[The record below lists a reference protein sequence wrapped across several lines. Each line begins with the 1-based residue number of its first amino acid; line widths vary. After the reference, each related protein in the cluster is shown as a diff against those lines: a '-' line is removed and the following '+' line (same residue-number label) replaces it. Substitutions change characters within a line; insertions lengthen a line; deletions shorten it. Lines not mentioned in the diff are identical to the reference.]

1 LNGSL
6 LRGTRG
12 GTLWI
17 EPKDG
22 FLDYYDIKYI
32 TDISAPIYKDN
43 EEIGN
48 FSKVSKKLY
57 INAEHGMFI
66 GYCKLN

>member
-1 LNGSL
+1 MNGSL

-12 GTLWI
+12 GRLWI

-22 FLDYYDIKYI
+22 FLDFYDLKHI
-32 TDISAPIYKDN
+32 TDISAMIYKDN
-43 EEIGN
+43 ENIGD
-48 FSKVSKKLY
+48 FSQVSKRLY
-57 INAEHGMFI
+57 INAEHGAFI

>member
-1 LNGSL
+1 LNG
-6 LRGTRG
+6 TRS

-22 FLDYYDIKYI
+22 FKDYYNTKEIG
-32 TDISAPIYKDN
+32 DISLTIYKDN

-48 FSKVSKKLY
+48 FSRISKRLY
-57 INAEHGMFI
+57 INAEHGAFI